1 MTLSSVINGCP
12 HGYPEYGFN
21 RPKSFLE
28 YFTCER
34 FLQGTCRKCVTAV
47 RRASFGRWLVAVG
60 LFVSCVLRRVVKRWD
75 VNTVLSVNTN
85 NRTTLDFLNNNKL
98 NVWDF
103 H

>member
-1 MTLSSVINGCP
+1 MAEELLKKIIV
-12 HGYPEYGFN
+12 
-21 RPKSFLE
+21 RP
-28 YFTCER
+28 
-34 FLQGTCRKCVTAV
+34 CVEWTGLV
-47 RRASFGRWLVAVG
+47 LGRDMVAPPT
-60 LFVSCVLRRVVKRWD
+60 RVVKRWD